1 MNLGTLHSKEKQ
13 TFRLVVV
20 LRSRANA
27 HDVVGRKYPSL
38 LGLTRWVRVNI
49 LMEVAASRWILLCKL
64 PARHC
69 SNAHSLLSQKLLD
82 IVGQQCSRAYTQ
94 TLRGPL

>member
-49 LMEVAASRWILLCKL
+49 FDGSYRE
-64 PARHC
+64 
-69 SNAHSLLSQKLLD
+69 SLD
-82 IVGQQCSRAYTQ
+82 FVV
-94 TLRGPL
+94 

>member
-27 HDVVGRKYPSL
+27 HDVVRPKI
-38 LGLTRWVRVNI
+38 TV
-49 LMEVAASRWILLCKL
+49 
-64 PARHC
+64 
-69 SNAHSLLSQKLLD
+69 
-82 IVGQQCSRAYTQ
+82 IVGFNSMGACQYLDGSCRKS
-94 TLRGPL
+94 LDFVV